1 MTLADSVHQFR
12 LHAMCR
18 AAEIGNASQACRELG
33 ISRTLFY
40 RWKDRFERY
49 GPDGLRP
56 GQRKAPLHPGQTPP
70 HEERTVLAWAIAE
83 PTWGPLRLSSE
94 LRRQRRLV
102 LHPSTV
108 YRILRRHGLQTR
120 FERLVVLE
128 QHSAETA
135 GLLTER
141 TRRQL
146 LKVRSQEP
154 RHVQASLPGELV
166 CIDTFYIGKLKGVGK
181 VWQYTACDA
190 ATSFGVARLI
200 TGNWSARKSAAF
212 LKEAVIPAFG
222 KQGVTVQRV
231 LTDCGNEFRGEFDR
245 VCVARGIRH
254 TRTKPRHAWTNGF
267 VERLQGTILRE
278 LWRVAF
284 RRRFFTSV
292 PQMQRALDGY
302 LRYYNFER
310 IHHGYRTK
318 GRTPAEVVLAHSKK
332 ERGHHETVNT

>member
-12 LHAMCR
+12 LRAMLHAQ
-18 AAEIGNASQACRELG
+18 ELGNVSQACRNLG

-40 RWKDRFERY
+40 KWKNLYERY
-49 GPDGLRP
+49 GSDGLRP
-56 GQRKAPLHPGQTPP
+56 GRRSAWRHPHQTPP
-70 HEERTVLAWAIAE
+70 HLERAVLAWAVAE

-94 LRRQRRLV
+94 LRRQRGLV

-108 YRILRRHGLQTR
+108 YRILRRHRLQTR

-141 TRRQL
+141 TRRRL
-146 LKVRSQEP
+146 LRAQGHKP
-154 RHVQASLPGELV
+154 RHVHASVPGELV

-200 TGNWSARKSAAF
+200 TGNWSAKKSEVF

-222 KQGVTVQRV
+222 KQGFAIRRV
-231 LTDCGNEFRGEFDR
+231 LTDCGREYYGEFDR
-245 VCVARGIRH
+245 ACVARGIRH

-278 LWRVAF
+278 LWRDAF

-292 PQMQRALDGY
+292 TQMQRELDGY
-302 LRYYNFER
+302 LKYYNFER

-318 GRTPAEVVLAHSKK
+318 GRTPIEVIKTHSKQT
-332 ERGHHETVNT
+332 EVSS

>member
-18 AAEIGNASQACRELG
+18 ASQLGNTSQACRELG

-40 RWKDRFERY
+40 RWRRLYARY

-56 GQRKAPLHPGQTPP
+56 GPGKVWDHPHRTPP
-70 HEERTVLAWAIAE
+70 HVERMVLAWAVAD
-83 PTWGPLRLSSE
+83 PTRGPGFLAGQV
-94 LRRQRRLV
+94 RQHGGVV

-108 YRILRRHGLQTR
+108 YRILKRHGLQTR

-128 QHSAETA
+128 QHAAQTA

-141 TRRQL
+141 TRQEL
-146 LKVRSQEP
+146 LRAKGPEP
-154 RHVQASLPGELV
+154 RHVEASVPGELV

-190 ATSFGVARLI
+190 ASSFGVAGVI
-200 TGNWSARKSAAF
+200 AGNWSAEKAARF
-212 LKEAVIPAFG
+212 LTKTVIPAFTRLG
-222 KQGVTVQRV
+222 FDVQRV
-231 LTDCGNEFRGEFDR
+231 LTDCGREYYGAFDKACAAKR
-245 VCVARGIRH
+245 IRH
-254 TRTKPRHAWTNGF
+254 TRTRPRHAWTNGF
-267 VERLQGTILRE
+267 VERLQGTILNE

-292 PQMQRALDGY
+292 SQMQRALEGY
-302 LRYYNFER
+302 MQYYNFER
-310 IHHGYRTK
+310 IHHGYRTNGK
-318 GRTPAEVVLAHSKK
+318 TPAEVIEIHRKQTEVSP
-332 ERGHHETVNT
+332 

>member
-12 LHAMCR
+12 LHAMVYASR
-18 AAEIGNASQACRELG
+18 VGNISQACQDLG

-40 RWKDRFERY
+40 RWKGLYGRY
-49 GPDGLRP
+49 GPDGL
-56 GQRKAPLHPGQTPP
+56 HPGRRGSWRHPFQTPP
-70 HEERTVLAWAIAE
+70 HVERTVLAWAIAE

-94 LRRQRRLV
+94 LCRQRGLI
-102 LHPSTV
+102 LHPSTI
-108 YRILRRHGLQTR
+108 YRILKRHRLQTR

-128 QHSAETA
+128 QHAAETA

-146 LKVRSQEP
+146 LRARGYKP
-154 RHVQASLPGELV
+154 RHVQAFVPGELV

-212 LKEAVIPAFG
+212 LAEVVVPVLQA
-222 KQGVTVQRV
+222 QGFDVQRV
-231 LTDCGNEFRGEFDR
+231 LTDCGKEYLGEFDR
-245 VCVARGIRH
+245 VCATKGIRH

-292 PQMQRALDGY
+292 PQMQRELDEY
-302 LRYYNFER
+302 LNYYNFER

-318 GRTPAEVVLAHSKK
+318 GKTPAEAVKTHLQQTEVSP
-332 ERGHHETVNT
+332 

>member
-1 MTLADSVHQFR
+1 MTLVDSVHQFR
-12 LHAMCR
+12 LHAIVYASR
-18 AAEIGNASQACRELG
+18 IGNVSQACRDLG
-33 ISRTLFY
+33 ISRTRFY
-40 RWKDRFERY
+40 RWKQRFDRY
-49 GPDGLRP
+49 GSDGLRP
-56 GQRKAPLHPGQTPP
+56 GRRGAWRHPHQTPAP
-70 HEERTVLAWAIAE
+70 VERAVLAWAVAE
-83 PTWGPLRLSSE
+83 PTWGPLRLASE
-94 LRRQRRLV
+94 LRRQRGLV
-102 LHPSTV
+102 IHPSTV
-108 YRILRRHGLQTR
+108 YRILRRHRLQTR

-146 LKVRSQEP
+146 LRAQGHKP
-154 RHVQASLPGELV
+154 RHVHASVPGELV

-200 TGNWSARKSAAF
+200 TGNWSAKKSGAF
-212 LKEAVIPAFG
+212 LGEAVIPAFR
-222 KQGVTVQRV
+222 KQGFEVQRV
-231 LTDCGNEFRGEFDR
+231 LTDCGQEYYGDFDR
-245 VCVARGIRH
+245 ACTANRIRH

-292 PQMQRALDGY
+292 PQMQRELDGY

-310 IHHGYRTK
+310 VHHGYRTK
-318 GRTPAEVVLAHSKK
+318 GRTPVEVIKTHSKQS
-332 ERGHHETVNT
+332 EVSS

>member
-1 MTLADSVHQFR
+1 MTLVDSVHQFR
-12 LHAMCR
+12 LHAMSY
-18 AAEIGNASQACRELG
+18 AAALGNVSQACRDLG

-40 RWKDRFERY
+40 RWKARFERY
-49 GPDGLRP
+49 GSDGLRP
-56 GQRKAPLHPGQTPP
+56 GQRKASLHPGQTPP
-70 HEERTVLAWAIAE
+70 HLERSVLAWAIAE

-94 LRRQRRLV
+94 LRRQRGLV

-108 YRILRRHGLQTR
+108 YRILKRHGLRTR

-146 LKVRSQEP
+146 LRAQGQKP
-154 RHVQASLPGELV
+154 RHIQASVPGELV
-166 CIDTFYIGKLKGVGK
+166 CIDTFYIGKLKGGGK

-200 TGNWSARKSAAF
+200 TGNWSAKKSAAF
-212 LKEAVIPAFG
+212 LREAVVPAFD
-222 KQGVTVQRV
+222 KQGFEIQRV
-231 LTDCGNEFRGEFDR
+231 LTDCGREYYGEFDKA
-245 VCVARGIRH
+245 CVAKAIQH

-284 RRRFFTSV
+284 RRRFFISV
-292 PQMQRALDGY
+292 TQMQRDLDGY
-302 LRYYNFER
+302 LEYYNFER
-310 IHHGYRTK
+310 VHHGYRTK
-318 GRTPAEVVLAHSKK
+318 GRTPSEVIKAHSNKT
-332 ERGHHETVNT
+332 EVSL

>member
-18 AAEIGNASQACRELG
+18 AAELGNASQACRELG

-40 RWKDRFERY
+40 RWKRRY
-49 GPDGLRP
+49 QQYGSDGLRP
-56 GQRKAPLHPGQTPP
+56 DARKTPDHPHRTSS
-70 HEERTVLAWAIAE
+70 HVERMVLAWAIAE

-94 LRRQRRLV
+94 LRRQRGLV
-102 LHPSTV
+102 LHASTI
-108 YRILRRHGLQTR
+108 YRILRRYRLQTR
-120 FERLVVLE
+120 FERLVILE
-128 QHSAETA
+128 QHAAETA

-141 TRRQL
+141 TRRKL
-146 LKVRSQEP
+146 LRAQGHKP
-154 RHVQASLPGELV
+154 RHVQASVPGELV

-200 TGNWSARKSAAF
+200 TGNWAAKKSATF
-212 LKEAVIPAFG
+212 LTETVIPAFG
-222 KQGVTVQRV
+222 KQGFEVRRV
-231 LTDCGNEFRGEFDR
+231 LTDCGREYYGEFDKA
-245 VCVARGIRH
+245 CAAKGIRH

-292 PQMQRALDGY
+292 PQMQRELDGY
-302 LRYYNFER
+302 LKYYNFER
-310 IHHGYRTK
+310 VHHGYRTK
-318 GRTPAEVVLAHSKK
+318 GRTPAEVI
-332 ERGHHETVNT
+332 TVHRKQTEVSQ

>member
-1 MTLADSVHQFR
+1 MTLESSVHQFR
-12 LHAMCR
+12 LHAMGHAGRVGNVSQTCR
-18 AAEIGNASQACRELG
+18 DLG

-40 RWKDRFERY
+40 RWKKSYERY

-56 GQRKAPLHPGQTPP
+56 GPERAARHPWQTPP
-70 HEERTVLAWAIAE
+70 EVERTVLAWAIAE
-83 PTWGPLRLSSE
+83 PTRGALSLATE
-94 LRRQRRLV
+94 LRRQKGL
-102 LHPSTV
+102 LIHASTV
-108 YRILRRHGLQTR
+108 YRILRRHRLQTR

-141 TRRQL
+141 TRRRL
-146 LKVRSQEP
+146 LKAQGHKP
-154 RHVQASLPGELV
+154 RHVQASVPGELV

-190 ATSFGVARLI
+190 ATSFGVAWLVI
-200 TGNWSARKSAAF
+200 GNWTAKKSAAF
-212 LKEAVIPAFG
+212 LTGIVIPAFRRHG
-222 KQGVTVQRV
+222 FAVQRV
-231 LTDCGNEFRGEFDR
+231 LTDCGKEFYGEFD
-245 VCVARGIRH
+245 VTCDKVGIRH

-292 PQMQRALDGY
+292 PQLQRELDGF
-302 LRYYNFER
+302 LRYYNFDR
-310 IHHGYRTK
+310 AHHGYRTK
-318 GRTPAEVVLAHSKK
+318 GRTPAEVIKTHSKQTEVK
-332 ERGHHETVNT
+332 NETVNT

>member
-12 LHAMCR
+12 LHAMVYASR
-18 AAEIGNASQACRELG
+18 IGNVSQACRDLG
-33 ISRTLFY
+33 ISRSLFY
-40 RWKDRFERY
+40 RWKQRYERF
-49 GPDGLRP
+49 GSDGLRP
-56 GQRKAPLHPGQTPP
+56 GRVKVVRHPWQTPS
-70 HEERTVLAWAIAE
+70 HVERTVLAWAIAE

-94 LRRQRRLV
+94 LRRQRGLL
-102 LHPSTV
+102 LHSSTV
-108 YRILRRHGLQTR
+108 YRILKRHRLQTR
-120 FERLVVLE
+120 YERLVVLE

-141 TRRQL
+141 TRRKL
-146 LKVRSQEP
+146 LRAQGHKPS
-154 RHVQASLPGELV
+154 HVQASLPGELV

-200 TGNWSARKSAAF
+200 TGNWSAKKSAAF
-212 LKEAVIPAFG
+212 LEEAVIPAFRTHG
-222 KQGVTVQRV
+222 FDVQRV
-231 LTDCGNEFRGEFDR
+231 LTDCGREYYGAFDKACS
-245 VCVARGIRH
+245 VRGIRH

-292 PQMQRALDGY
+292 SQMQRELDGY
-302 LRYYNFER
+302 LKYYNFER

-318 GRTPAEVVLAHSKK
+318 GRTPAEVISAHSKQT
-332 ERGHHETVNT
+332 EVSP

>member
-1 MTLADSVHQFR
+1 MTLVDSVHQTR
-12 LHAMCR
+12 LHAMVY
-18 AAEIGNASQACRELG
+18 AARVGNVSQACRDLG

-40 RWKDRFERY
+40 RWKARYEQY

-70 HEERTVLAWAIAE
+70 HLERSVLAWAIAE

-94 LRRQRRLV
+94 LHRQRGLV

-108 YRILRRHGLQTR
+108 YRILRRHRLQTR

-146 LKVRSQEP
+146 LRAQGHKP
-154 RHVQASLPGELV
+154 RHVEASVPGELV

-200 TGNWSARKSAAF
+200 TGNWSAKKSAAF
-212 LKEAVIPAFG
+212 FEEAVIPAFA
-222 KQGVTVQRV
+222 KQGFEVRRV
-231 LTDCGNEFRGEFDR
+231 LTDCGREYYGEFDKI
-245 VCVARGIRH
+245 CVAQGVRH

-292 PQMQRALDGY
+292 PQMQRELDGY
-302 LRYYNFER
+302 LKYYNFER
-310 IHHGYRTK
+310 VHHGYRTK
-318 GRTPAEVVLAHSKK
+318 GRTPVQVIKTHSKQT
-332 ERGHHETVNT
+332 EVSP